1 MNHNSKLKVVKL
13 SDKAIIPTKGSNYAA
28 GYDVYSVHDY
38 ELDARGKVL
47 VKTDIQIEVPTGTY
61 GRIAPRSG
69 LAWNN
74 HIDFD
79 AGVIDSDYRGNI
91 GVVMFNHSETP
102 FLIKTGD
109 RVAQLICEKI
119 LYADVL
125 LLDSLDKTMCGD
137 GGFGSTGVV

>member
-47 VKTDIQIEVPTGTY
+47 VKTDIQIEVPT
-61 GRIAPRSG
+61 
-69 LAWNN
+69 
-74 HIDFD
+74 
-79 AGVIDSDYRGNI
+79 
-91 GVVMFNHSETP
+91 

-109 RVAQLICEKI
+109 RIAQLICEKI